1 MLSDLDIIKQ
11 SKMVDIKTIAKQ
23 NKLKNEEL
31 FCYGNYMAKV
41 EDSAYERLKNKK
53 DGKLILVTAITPTP
67 TGEGKST
74 TTIGLVDSLRRIGK
88 KAIGVI
94 REPSLGPVFGIKGG
108 AAGGGYAQVNPMV
121 ELNLH
126 FTGDL
131 HAIETANNLISAVI
145 DNHIFQ
151 GNELNIDPNRIVW
164 KRCMDLN
171 DRALRKITVGLSSKK
186 ETPRP
191 DFFNITVASEI
202 MAIVCLA
209 TSLQDLRE
217 RIDGLLVAYTKDG
230 REVHVKD
237 LKITGSVMVLLK
249 EAMKPNL
256 IQTLENNLV
265 IVHGGPFPNIAH
277 GCNSIKATRLALK
290 LGDYVVTEAGF
301 GADLGAEKFL
311 DIKCRQAN
319 LKPNLVV
326 MVATIKALKYHGGC
340 SLSEI
345 KEPNVKYLKEGVKN
359 LEKHIDTIRQFNI
372 NCIVALNKFLTD
384 SDDEI
389 DFMMNWAKENNVEIS
404 LSEVYEK
411 GSEGGIDLAQKVVEN
426 VSNSKLKYLYNM
438 DDDIE
443 TKVLKIAKK
452 AYGAS
457 KVFYTE
463 NAQKTLDEIK
473 TDEYKNYYICMA
485 KTPTSLSDDPKL
497 IGAPKN
503 FSITIKEIRLA
514 KGAKFIICL
523 TGSIM
528 TMPGLSKEPM
538 AQIIDMD
545 DDGNIYGL
553 M

>member
-11 SKMVDIKTIAKQ
+11 SKMVEIKTIARQ

-31 FCYGNYMAKV
+31 FCYGNYIAKV

-217 RIDGLLVAYTKDG
+217 RIDGILVAYTKDG
-230 REVHVKD
+230 QEVHVKD

-265 IVHGGPFPNIAH
+265 IVHGGPFANIAH